1 MYVSDKKSSISEV
14 GIAVV
19 DPGFPLRGTSTY
31 DVAKIFQKN
40 CMKLKEFGPPGGV
53 EHVPSAHPS

>member
-40 CMKLKEFGPPGGV
+40 CMKLKEFGPPGRGGAR
-53 EHVPSAHPS
+53 P